1 MFIGIDPGKT
11 GGIVGVTYQGHI
23 AFKYA
28 TPVIGK
34 EIDWG
39 MFAEILRE
47 PDTDDRARIF
57 IEHVHAMHNV
67 AAGTT
72 FTFGGC
78 FEGAKALCAA
88 FRLPYTLV
96 APKKWQAVMWS
107 GVPEHRKP
115 PKKLTKKELAAKA
128 LGEKVRKPKA
138 IGAIDTKVMSLI
150 AATRLF
156 PGDNFLPTTSK
167 ANRKAHDGIV
177 DALLISEYGRRLI
190 LNG

>member
-11 GGIVGVTYQGHI
+11 GGIVGITDQGNI

-47 PDTDDRARIF
+47 PGTHDRANIF

-88 FRLPYTLV
+88 FRLPYVLV
-96 APKKWQAVMWS
+96 APKKWQAVMWD

-115 PKKLTKKELAAKA
+115 PKKLTKKELKAKA
-128 LGEKVRKPKA
+128 AGEKVRTPKA
-138 IGAIDTKVMSLI
+138 IGSVDTKVMSLI

-156 PGDNFLPTTSK
+156 PGDSFLPTTTVK
-167 ANRKAHDGIV
+167 PNKPHDGIV
-177 DALLISEYGRRLI
+177 DALLIAEYGRRL